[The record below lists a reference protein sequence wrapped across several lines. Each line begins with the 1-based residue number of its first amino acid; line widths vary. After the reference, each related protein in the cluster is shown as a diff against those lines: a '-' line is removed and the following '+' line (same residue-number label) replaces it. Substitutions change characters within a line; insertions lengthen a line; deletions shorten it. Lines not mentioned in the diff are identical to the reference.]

1 MRNTGAG
8 GTKPSGPSA
17 HAGAVADDGEPTV
30 FQWPPPPHGQ
40 GAGAGPRRPMLDL
53 RPSDRPDLAE
63 PAPVPRRGRRGGA
76 GIPGR
81 VPIPG
86 GQLPSGPPLLQP
98 LARHQA
104 GAGRACRAVHG
115 VRDGRRMHPSS
126 MVRNGTQGDERSKA
140 KRIHRAASSS
150 RHIDR
155 MVTCSMRSQAVRRR
169 AEGAFRCISG
179 MCRVCV
185 FSRFRQHPGGS
196 FVPGRPAL
204 ARH

>member
-8 GTKPSGPSA
+8 GTQPSGPSA
-17 HAGAVADDGEPTV
+17 YAGAVADDGESTV

-40 GAGAGPRRPMLDL
+40 GAGAGPRRPMLDM
-53 RPSDRPDLAE
+53 RPAYRPVHAQH
-63 PAPVPRRGRRGGA
+63 APMPGGGRRGGA

-86 GQLPSGPPLLQP
+86 GQLPSGPPMLQCV
-98 LARHQA
+98 ARHQA
-104 GAGRACRAVHG
+104 GACRACRAVHG
-115 VRDGRRMHPSS
+115 VSDGRRFHPSAV
-126 MVRNGTQGDERSKA
+126 VRNGPHCHGSSKA

-196 FVPGRPAL
+196 FVPARPAL